1 MPSDAAPPATRLGRW
16 IATRVAANGGRS
28 GFRLLPTGLD
38 AFVARVVLIE
48 LADRTLDLQY
58 YIFHGDTTGSMVID
72 RLIAAADRGV
82 HVRLLLDDWG
92 TLEKDDEVV
101 AGLDAHPNIEIR
113 LFNPYEHR
121 SGLGRLAELLTSFSR
136 VNRRMHN
143 KLLIADGAAV
153 VLGGR
158 NIGDEYFSAGELDFQ
173 DVDVL
178 AGGPITGEAGASFEA
193 YWNSEYAKPIAAL
206 GTFTFSP
213 AAFETARRDL
223 GERVRGL
230 RDSPYAKALAGSELA
245 NDLRTMAVRMHWAEA
260 KMLSDPPGKLA
271 EPVGT
276 SSPRYLGAQLSAHAR
291 TAQSDLLIVSPYFVP
306 GKQGVAS
313 IGGKSQD
320 GATVKVLTNSL
331 AATDVWLVH
340 AGYRKYRRPLLQQ
353 GVRLF
358 ELKPEAKGGRASL
371 KGAKGSSRASLHGK
385 TFVFDRQ
392 SVFIG
397 SVNLDPRSLEQNT
410 EDGVLVQSPE
420 LADEVARLFA
430 RWADPD
436 RAYEVRLTR
445 GTGGQRL
452 EWTAS
457 RDGQAERFTR
467 EPQAGLWRRLGAA
480 CFALLP
486 IDQLI

>member
-1 MPSDAAPPATRLGRW
+1 
-16 IATRVAANGGRS
+16 
-28 GFRLLPTGLD
+28 
-38 AFVARVVLIE
+38 
-48 LADRTLDLQY
+48 
-58 YIFHGDTTGSMVID
+58 
-72 RLIAAADRGV
+72 
-82 HVRLLLDDWG
+82 
-92 TLEKDDEVV
+92 
-101 AGLDAHPNIEIR
+101 
-113 LFNPYEHR
+113 
-121 SGLGRLAELLTSFSR
+121 
-136 VNRRMHN
+136 
-143 KLLIADGAAV
+143 
-153 VLGGR
+153 
-158 NIGDEYFSAGELDFQ
+158 
-173 DVDVL
+173 
-178 AGGPITGEAGASFEA
+178 
-193 YWNSEYAKPIAAL
+193 
-206 GTFTFSP
+206 
-213 AAFETARRDL
+213 
-223 GERVRGL
+223 
-230 RDSPYAKALAGSELA
+230 
-245 NDLRTMAVRMHWAEA
+245 
-260 KMLSDPPGKLA
+260 MLSDPPGKLS

-276 SSPRYLGAQLSAHAR
+276 RSPRYLGAQLSAYAR

-340 AGYRKYRRPLLQQ
+340 AGYRKYRHGLLQQ

-358 ELKPEAKGGRASL
+358 ELKPEAKGKAAFT
-371 KGAKGSSRASLHGK
+371 GAKGSSRASLHGK

-410 EDGVLVQSPE
+410 EDGVLVHSPE

-445 GTGGQRL
+445 AAGGQRL
-452 EWTAS
+452 EWLGTQA
-457 RDGQAERFTR
+457 GQEVRFTR
-467 EPQAGLWRRLGAA
+467 EPEAGLWRRLGAA